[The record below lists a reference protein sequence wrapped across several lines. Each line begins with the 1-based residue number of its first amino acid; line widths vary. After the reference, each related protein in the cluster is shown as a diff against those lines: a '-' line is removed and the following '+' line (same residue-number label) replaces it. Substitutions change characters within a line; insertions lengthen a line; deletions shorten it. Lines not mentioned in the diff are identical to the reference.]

1 MLTRE
6 LLEEKRAELVAQY
19 DRHLADFNAA
29 AGGIQ
34 TLDYLLERLAEDDGG
49 GAE

>member
-19 DRHLADFNAA
+19 DRCLADFNAA
-29 AGGIQ
+29 SGGIQ
-34 TLDYLLERLAEDDGG
+34 TLDWLLANFEEDAD
-49 GAE
+49 